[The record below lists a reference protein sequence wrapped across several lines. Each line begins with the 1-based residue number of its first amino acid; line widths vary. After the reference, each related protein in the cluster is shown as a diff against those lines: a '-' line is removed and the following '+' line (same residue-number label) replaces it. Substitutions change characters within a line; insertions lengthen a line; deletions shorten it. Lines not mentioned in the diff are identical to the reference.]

1 MSKATKPSAETALA
15 ALETS
20 GDNFHESSRTE
31 IQCGFFLALY
41 LVVVAVFVC
50 GKFLAAF
57 TLAVGDDVTRAQG
70 MLSLALLAG
79 ALGGFLHASQSLVT
93 FLGNRSFRGSWFTW
107 YLLRPW
113 QGAFVGMAMYLIA
126 RAGLVSDGVGV
137 NPFGVSA
144 LGLLGGWFSK
154 NAMDKMREVFDVLLP
169 SRGDTERRDKSYR
182 DSQLAITNDAPT
194 DPSPQD
200 QK

>member
-1 MSKATKPSAETALA
+1 MSKATKPPAETAPA
-15 ALETS
+15 TPETS
-20 GDNFHESSRTE
+20 GDNIHESSRAE
-31 IQCGFFLALY
+31 IRWGFILALY
-41 LVVVAVFVC
+41 LVVAAVFVC
-50 GKFLAAF
+50 EKFLAAF
-57 TLAVGDDVTRAQG
+57 ALAVGDDVTRAQG
-70 MLSLALLAG
+70 MLLLALWAG

-113 QGAFVGMAMYLIA
+113 QGAFVGMAMYLIT

-169 SRGDTERRDKSYR
+169 SRGDKERRDKSWP
-182 DSQLAITNDAPT
+182 DLKLTSTNDAPT

-200 QK
+200 RK